1 MKIQWTEPAVLDL
14 EDIRDFIARDSE
26 YYALEFAGRIFNAV
40 EQLKRFPQVGRRV
53 PEVEDDR
60 IREIIFHNY
69 RIIYQIR
76 EQIILILGIIH
87 AARDFSNMKP
97 SPWEVT

>member
-14 EDIRDFIARDSE
+14 EDIRDYIARDSE
-26 YYALEFAGRIFNAV
+26 FYASEFVGKIFKAV
-40 EQLKRFPQVGRRV
+40 KKWKGFPQLGRRV
-53 PEVEDDR
+53 SEVDDDS

-76 EQIILILGIIH
+76 EKFILILGIIH
-87 AARDFSNMKP
+87 DARDLSNMKP